1 MTIRTI
7 PTLFAL
13 AALSLAPATALA
25 GDAAAGK
32 EKYKLFCETC
42 HGPEGKGDGP
52 GAAGLQPPPRDFSA
66 GEFKFDANGNG
77 TPGEEEDLEMV
88 VAQGAGA
95 FGGSPL
101 MTPWA
106 GALTDEDID
115 NVVAYVRSLKQ

>member
-7 PTLFAL
+7 PSLLAL
-13 AALSLAPATALA
+13 AALALAPAGAVA
-25 GDAAAGK
+25 GDAGAGE
-32 EKYKLFCETC
+32 EKYKIFCETC
-42 HGPEGKGDGP
+42 HGPAGQGDGP
-52 GAAGLQPPPRDFSA
+52 GAAGVQPPPRDFST

-77 TPGEEEDLEMV
+77 TPGEDEDLKMV
-88 VAQGAGA
+88 IAQGAAA

-115 NVVAYVRSLKQ
+115 NVVAFVRTLKK